1 MCRLVTGG
9 ERCGSDDAQLL
20 ERSVQA
26 HIGARLRAM
35 YEGLQLQPM
44 PHRLVQ
50 LVRELEAASS
60 VAVSDERSTLNQGRA
75 C

>member
-1 MCRLVTGG
+1 MAPLGVDG
-9 ERCGSDDAQLL
+9 ERCGTDDPQLL

-35 YEGLQLQPM
+35 YEGLQLQPL
-44 PHRLVQ
+44 PSRLVQ

-60 VAVSDERSTLNQGRA
+60 VAVVDECPTHNQGRA